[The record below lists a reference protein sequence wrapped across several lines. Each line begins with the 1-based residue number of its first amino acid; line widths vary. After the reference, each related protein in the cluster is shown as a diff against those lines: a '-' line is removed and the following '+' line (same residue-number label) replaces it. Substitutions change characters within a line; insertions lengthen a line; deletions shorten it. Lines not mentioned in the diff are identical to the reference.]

1 RDSGKRKAG
10 DVDEDGDEVMDDA
23 EGSGA
28 STPASSSVQ
37 QRPKKPLPQHKV
49 RTSAADR
56 TLDSMFAPT
65 PSGSRSNP
73 VDIEPSSNKARSRSA
88 VGEMVPESQ
97 TTLVS
102 INDLRAEIK
111 KKRHGGF
118 SEIVEKHTFVG
129 VVDLKLSLALIQ
141 HSTKLYLVNYGS
153 LAEEMFYQL
162 GVRQFG
168 NFGRIKLEPP
178 PPLSHL
184 IRLAVEAEGERVKES
199 GMSVDKV
206 VKTITKLILER
217 AELLDEY
224 FSIKVNQQT
233 EEVEALPCLL
243 KEYTPNL
250 DRLPQFLMRLG
261 PEIDWM
267 DEKGCF
273 ETLLR
278 EIAYFHRPGPLESF
292 IDVEPSEGGRSEA
305 DEKAAKWE
313 VEHVLFPAMRKYLSP
328 PKSLLEGDVVQVANL
343 PDLYRIFERC

>member
-1 RDSGKRKAG
+1 
-10 DVDEDGDEVMDDA
+10 
-23 EGSGA
+23 
-28 STPASSSVQ
+28 
-37 QRPKKPLPQHKV
+37 
-49 RTSAADR
+49 
-56 TLDSMFAPT
+56 MFAPM

-73 VDIEPSSNKARSRSA
+73 VDLEPSSNKARSRTA
-88 VGEMVPESQ
+88 VGQLVPESQ
-97 TTLVS
+97 TALVS

-118 SEIVEKHTFVG
+118 SETVEKHTFVG
-129 VVDLKLSLALIQ
+129 VVDFKLSLALIQ

-178 PPLSHL
+178 PPLPHL
-184 IRLAVEAEGERVKES
+184 IRLAVEAEEERLIVPYTQ
-199 GMSVDKV
+199 
-206 VKTITKLILER
+206 TITKLILER

-233 EEVEALPCLL
+233 GEVEALPCLL

-261 PEIDWM
+261 PEIDWT

-292 IDVEPSEGGRSEA
+292 IDVEPSEGGCSDA
-305 DEKAAKWE
+305 DERAAKWE

-343 PDLYRIFERC
+343 PD